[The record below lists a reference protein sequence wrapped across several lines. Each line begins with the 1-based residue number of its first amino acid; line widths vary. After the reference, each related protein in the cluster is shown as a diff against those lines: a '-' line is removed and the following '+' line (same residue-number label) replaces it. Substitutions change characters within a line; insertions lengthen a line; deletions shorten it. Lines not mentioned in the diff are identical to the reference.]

1 MNIVSIMAHQD
12 DEMRCLGTMLRCR
25 ERGDTL
31 HFICLTDGSSGVLRD
46 PYPSRKVAAGIRR
59 REMTRLAREIKASY
73 QCLGERDAFLQDTA
87 AVRMKLVE
95 AIRKTGADVIFTH
108 FAEDYNEDHITTH
121 RLVRHCCM
129 IASLPLL
136 PTKSPCLKAHPAVF
150 CVEPHGPIA
159 FAPSHFVDIGKVE
172 VEKVRLLKCHDSQEE
187 GMQKALGAGF
197 DKLCQRPD
205 AYWGEKAG
213 CEYAEAFVPMAARG
227 AIKAF
232 QVLP

>member
-1 MNIVSIMAHQD
+1 
-12 DEMRCLGTMLRCR
+12 
-25 ERGDTL
+25 
-31 HFICLTDGSSGVLRD
+31 VLRD

-59 REMTRLAREIKASY
+59 GEMTRLAREIKASY
-73 QCLGERDAFLQDTA
+73 QCLGERDAFLQDTPA
-87 AVRMKLVE
+87 LRMNLVE
-95 AIRKTGADVIFTH
+95 AIRRTGAEAVFTH
-108 FAEDYNEDHITTH
+108 AEQDYNEDHMATH
-121 RLVRHCCM
+121 RLVRQACM

-159 FAPSHFVDIGKVE
+159 FTPSYFVDISKVE
-172 VEKVRLLKCHDSQEE
+172 AEKVCLLKHHDSQEA
-187 GMQKALGAGF
+187 GMQKALGTGF
-197 DKLCQRPD
+197 DKLCGRPD